1 MDISPGDIVDDRY
14 EVTRVL
20 ESGAHGCVVD
30 AQHTRLGQP
39 FTLEI
44 VRGDLDESSEP
55 VRRLHQK
62 GRATSLVQHENAVF
76 VTDVG
81 RCSRFGYY
89 LVTERRRGVPLSELL
104 RERGRLGLLE
114 AVRIGMDAGHAVAS
128 AHEVGVV
135 HRGLH
140 PDNLLVEGDESTQW
154 TCKVMGFGV
163 GGQVIDESSA
173 PGAAHAD
180 SQAPELRLGAAPDAK
195 SDQFSLGAIVYTMLT
210 GQMPDRGELD
220 NDELRPPSAFV
231 QRVPRELDQA
241 VLVSLRRSPQRRH
254 DSVEAFVDALVSP
267 ATQRL
272 EPRSDP
278 WDEVSLARDDEVMTE
293 VGMGLSAPTEPPS
306 LIIEFDEV
314 VGSSSGARERLSL
327 TFQTH
332 ERLRREYRRNIV
344 AGGVFVPTDRE
355 FSLQDRVELEVA
367 LDGEAPVR
375 VDAEVVNVHR
385 GSEQRSSGVGLSLDT
400 AAVEALG
407 KYVRTRSGL
416 DLRPDDVVEARVP
429 VEQAEGTT
437 RAGAFLISRLAEP
450 RSMAELRREV
460 EGLPFDLDS
469 ELTALTESGFV
480 EVQSAEN
487 SESAEG
493 LATEAPT
500 EARVADRG
508 HAGALVDFD
517 TSAPWDEPPT
527 EGLDESSRI
536 DYTDSEVERVMAL
549 VDYQVRRQNYL
560 AAMRTLQK
568 AIVVSPSVARFHHRL
583 ARLRLQFTG
592 DKQAAMQS
600 LERARRLAPDDPDI
614 LETLRRVESE
624 SP

>member
-1 MDISPGDIVDDRY
+1 
-14 EVTRVL
+14 
-20 ESGAHGCVVD
+20 
-30 AQHTRLGQP
+30 
-39 FTLEI
+39 
-44 VRGDLDESSEP
+44 
-55 VRRLHQK
+55 
-62 GRATSLVQHENAVF
+62 
-76 VTDVG
+76 
-81 RCSRFGYY
+81 
-89 LVTERRRGVPLSELL
+89 
-104 RERGRLGLLE
+104 
-114 AVRIGMDAGHAVAS
+114 MDAGHAVSS

-180 SQAPELRLGAAPDAK
+180 FQAPELRLGAAPDAK

-210 GQMPDRGELD
+210 GQTPDRGELD
-220 NDELRPPSAFV
+220 NDELSPPSAFAV
-231 QRVPRELDQA
+231 RVPRQLDQA
-241 VLVSLRRSPQRRH
+241 VLVALRRSPQRRH

-314 VGSSSGARERLSL
+314 LGSGSSARERLSL

-400 AAVEALG
+400 AAFEALG

-416 DLRPDDVVEARVP
+416 GLRPEDVVQARVS
-429 VEQAEGTT
+429 VEEAEDVT
-437 RAGAFLISRLAEP
+437 RAGAFLISRLSEP
-450 RSMAELRREV
+450 RTMAELRREV

-469 ELTALTESGFV
+469 ELTAVTESGFV
-480 EVQSAEN
+480 EVRSSDPGEGEA
-487 SESAEG
+487 AG

-500 EARVADRG
+500 EARLADRG

-592 DKQAAMQS
+592 EKQTAMQS

>member
-1 MDISPGDIVDDRY
+1 
-14 EVTRVL
+14 
-20 ESGAHGCVVD
+20 
-30 AQHTRLGQP
+30 
-39 FTLEI
+39 
-44 VRGDLDESSEP
+44 
-55 VRRLHQK
+55 
-62 GRATSLVQHENAVF
+62 
-76 VTDVG
+76 
-81 RCSRFGYY
+81 
-89 LVTERRRGVPLSELL
+89 
-104 RERGRLGLLE
+104 
-114 AVRIGMDAGHAVAS
+114 
-128 AHEVGVV
+128 
-135 HRGLH
+135 
-140 PDNLLVEGDESTQW
+140 
-154 TCKVMGFGV
+154 
-163 GGQVIDESSA
+163 
-173 PGAAHAD
+173 
-180 SQAPELRLGAAPDAK
+180 
-195 SDQFSLGAIVYTMLT
+195 MLT